1 MFRLLNAFAFALG
14 GVLLA
19 SHQPRPLDVTA
30 GCGHGTAP
38 AEYYTEDE
46 KHSTLY
52 FLQKTFQTELR
63 SGELDAS
70 NGSVVD
76 VPAAKT
82 VTKKTKVSV
91 GLNDTVTGQTPTAVT
106 TDSTVEK
113 PDSTIPEKANTAA
126 DQTAKSLGDPFKW
139 FTAHKKPASANVTA
153 NATEKGNEAF
163 ANKQQVSKNVT
174 RVLNISGTPAG
185 PANITV
191 KETII
196 EDVVMVATPYEITT
210 VFICMFA
217 PLCVAWAIFVHL
229 GSQEKHCLVML
240 PITLGACNIGFD
252 LVNQS
257 LGLVLGIPASVTA
270 IQALAMGILM
280 LIWTVSMEAAACKE
294 VPRSHWLTWMLI
306 AFVYGLYQ
314 ISNHFAYEKCSLSER
329 TVFMNLCPAAAM
341 CLEVLVLPASLQKTK
356 TFRIKLA
363 LCCMIVGAVLFSI
376 QNPTF
381 TLDGMASG
389 TVLVVTLVP
398 ARLMQKAFLGG
409 EGVTWVPISAL
420 ACIDGLVVFCTSA
433 VVAMSEVEV
442 FLMRFHEWESEAESS
457 LVLMLILSIGCF
469 IAGHIAGLLLLR
481 RGSTPTTVLVYANIT
496 NFFDVALG
504 IVWFGDMSS
513 PKPGAI
519 IGLAVSLA
527 CGLWYSVESVWNDY
541 RAKELLE
548 PELKSDDTADESGP
562 LDQSG

>member
-14 GVLLA
+14 AVLLA
-19 SHQPRPLDVTA
+19 SHQP

-46 KHSTLY
+46 KQSTIYL
-52 FLQKTFQTELR
+52 LQKTFQTELR
-63 SGELDAS
+63 SGQLDAS

-126 DQTAKSLGDPFKW
+126 DQTAKSAG
-139 FTAHKKPASANVTA
+139 ANVTA

-210 VFICMFA
+210 VFICMFT

-240 PITLGACNIGFD
+240 PITLGACNVGFD

-270 IQALAMGILM
+270 IQALAMGIVM

-398 ARLMQKAFLGG
+398 ARLMQKAFLGS
-409 EGVTWVPISAL
+409 ESVTWVPISAL

-433 VVAMSEVEV
+433 VVSMSEVEL
-442 FLMRFHEWESEAESS
+442 FLMRFHEWESEAQSS

-469 IAGHIAGLLLLR
+469 IAKTIVGLLLLR
-481 RGSTPTTVLVYANIT
+481 KGSTPTTVLVYANVT

-504 IVWFGDMSS
+504 ILWFGDMSS

-519 IGLAVSLA
+519 IGLAVSLT

-541 RAKELLE
+541 RAKELME
-548 PELKSDDTADESGP
+548 PEPKSDDTADESGS
-562 LDQSG
+562 LDQSGQDLLVNQAMFSK